1 MMNLE
6 DRLVELITKYL
17 FHECRSY
24 NGLIERGKQ
33 VEFILKVMQIQDLS
47 ELFEDSDGN
56 YSWKK
61 NEYDST
67 LKSLVSNRSPED
79 LSRINSSRYSIL
91 RSVLTDTL
99 KRNEEEAEERK
110 AAYETQK
117 LKRRIID
124 LEAQIEFGKPS
135 EKVGFLD
142 RVTSRVN
149 IPYIIVLLLSVTL
162 IAGLSLIGLTTTMTV
177 NVDFNIGEIIGG
189 LLVGVGVA
197 AAGISYAANNEPRNS
212 NDAEQ

>member
-1 MMNLE
+1 MNLE
-6 DRLVELITKYL
+6 DRLVGLIAKYL

-47 ELFEDSDGN
+47 ELFEDSDVK

-79 LSRINSSRYSIL
+79 LSRVNSSRYSIL

-117 LKRRIID
+117 LRRRIID

-149 IPYIIVLLLSVTL
+149 IPYLIVLLLSVTL

-177 NVDFNIGEIIGG
+177 NVDFSIGEIIGG
-189 LLVGVGVA
+189 LLVGAGVA

>member
-1 MMNLE
+1 MNLE
-6 DRLVELITKYL
+6 DRLADLITKYL

-24 NGLIERGKQ
+24 NGMIERGRQ
-33 VEFILKVMQIQDLS
+33 VEFILKIIQIQDLS
-47 ELFEDSDGN
+47 ELFADSERSH
-56 YSWKK
+56 SWQK
-61 NEYDST
+61 NEYDLT
-67 LKSLVSNRSPED
+67 LKSLVANRRPED
-79 LSRINSSRYSIL
+79 LCRISSSRYSIL

-110 AAYETQK
+110 AAYETKK
-117 LKRRIID
+117 LRRRIIE
-124 LEAQIEFGKPS
+124 LETQIEFGKPL

-142 RVTSRVN
+142 RITSRVN
-149 IPYIIVLLLSVTL
+149 IPYLIVLLLSITL

-177 NVDFNIGEIIGG
+177 NVDFSVGEIIGG
-189 LLVGVGVA
+189 LLVGAGVA